1 MARPIWT
8 GTVSF
13 GLVAVP
19 VGLYPAT
26 EDHTVHFTTFQRGTA
41 DRIRYRRVNE
51 RTGDQVEYSDT
62 VRGVEVGGE
71 VVTVSPEELEGA
83 EPGRS
88 HAIEICDFVS
98 LAEVD
103 PVYFQKSYYLAPN
116 GRGAARPYAL
126 LREAMRRTGKAAI
139 ATLVL
144 RAKQYLVTVRPLG
157 ETLTVSTMFFAD
169 EVRDPAVELP
179 QLPDANTLTDRE
191 LAAAEQL
198 ITSLATQ
205 WHPGNYHDSYRERVE
220 ALLETKRTG
229 RATPPAPASTSTKGG
244 TVVDLMSALQASV
257 AAARQRRDDSP
268 KPRDRAPA
276 RPPAA
281 TPATPRSGA
290 KPRSAAGARPAAEL
304 TKAELLTRAAMLEIP
319 RRSSMRRDELA
330 AAVAAAQRR
339 RPRSAAS

>member
-51 RTGDQVEYSDT
+51 RTGDQVAYADT
-62 VRGVEVGGE
+62 VRGVEVEGE
-71 VVTVSPEELEGA
+71 VVTVSPEELESA

-116 GRGAARPYAL
+116 GRGAERPYAL

-179 QLPDANTLTDRE
+179 QLPDAQGLTDRE
-191 LAAAEQL
+191 LAAADQL

-205 WHPGNYHDSYRERVE
+205 WHPGNYRDSYRERVA

-229 RATPPAPASTSTKGG
+229 RATPPASTPATGG

-257 AAARQRRDDSP
+257 DAARQRRGAATEP
-268 KPRDRAPA
+268 RRRAATKPATKPA
-276 RPPAA
+276 TNPPT
-281 TPATPRSGA
+281 TPAT
-290 KPRSAAGARPAAEL
+290 KPLAEL
-304 TKAELLTRAAMLEIP
+304 TKAELLARAGMLEIP
-319 RRSSMRRDELA
+319 RRSTMRRDELA
-330 AAVAAAQRR
+330 AAVAAAERR